1 MRIPRWIFL
10 KWPARHHRIRRRD
23 WYGNDWCRTSSKPP
37 FWPAAARKRTCSSL
51 ASFIPTD
58 LPFKFKRLQF
68 FSRPPFFCHTSTIR
82 KDRFWQWSDC
92 SWTSLA
98 SPTTSSTSADP
109 EPAIPTCSFCTR
121 PTTEPPT
128 YIRLRLPPFR
138 QPATL
143 CTANF
148 SVMTAR
154 LGD

>member
-1 MRIPRWIFL
+1 MASTTPSHSPSRLIRQRLMPHVIEATILTSCGKEENVFIPPIVHSNR
-10 KWPARHHRIRRRD
+10 
-23 WYGNDWCRTSSKPP
+23 
-37 FWPAAARKRTCSSL
+37 SSL
-51 ASFIPTD
+51 QIQTTPV
-58 LPFKFKRLQF
+58 F
-68 FSRPPFFCHTSTIR
+68 FPSAFLFCHTSTIR

-121 PTTEPPT
+121 PTTELPT